1 MKRAQHNA
9 LQTTGAVKH
18 AIGTGAAWLFV
29 LIFTVIAL
37 LPFYLMLIMGT
48 YRTEDL
54 FANFR
59 FLPGTFLMEN
69 IRSIMQFDFL
79 RYYGNSMFIAILSTG
94 GSVFVSALAGFVFAK
109 YQFRGRK
116 LLFLLVVGALAV
128 PVQLNLVGLVIEINF
143 LGLTNSLL
151 PLCFISMASPFAVFW
166 MHQYIR
172 SGVPNEILESGRI
185 DGCNE
190 WQSFFRLVFPILR
203 PALIPV
209 GLLQFVWSWNSYMG
223 PLVLLS
229 DVNKFTIPLAIS
241 LLNTEYRANLAAQIL
256 CLAISTIPMVILF
269 ACFSKYLIQGLVAGS
284 VKG

>member
-1 MKRAQHNA
+1 
-9 LQTTGAVKH
+9 
-18 AIGTGAAWLFV
+18 
-29 LIFTVIAL
+29 
-37 LPFYLMLIMGT
+37 
-48 YRTEDL
+48 
-54 FANFR
+54 
-59 FLPGTFLMEN
+59 
-69 IRSIMQFDFL
+69 MQFDFL
-79 RYYGNSMFIAILSTG
+79 RYYGNSMFIAILSTV

>member
-1 MKRAQHNA
+1 MGWIRREWRTYESSAS
-9 LQTTGAVKH
+9 
-18 AIGTGAAWLFV
+18 
-29 LIFTVIAL
+29 
-37 LPFYLMLIMGT
+37 LP
-48 YRTEDL
+48 
-54 FANFR
+54 
-59 FLPGTFLMEN
+59 
-69 IRSIMQFDFL
+69 
-79 RYYGNSMFIAILSTG
+79 
-94 GSVFVSALAGFVFAK
+94 
-109 YQFRGRK
+109 
-116 LLFLLVVGALAV
+116 
-128 PVQLNLVGLVIEINF
+128 
-143 LGLTNSLL
+143 
-151 PLCFISMASPFAVFW
+151 SPFSVFW

-190 WQSFFRLVFPILR
+190 WRSFFRLVFPILR